1 MEVKIWKCHYILLYL
16 RPKNVNIMQL
26 PEAFIDDMRPYLP
39 ADELASLMQSISHT
53 APSTAVRINP
63 RKGKMPEGVVRVP
76 WSKDGYYLSERPEFT
91 LDPLLH
97 AGCYYVQEAG
107 SQFVTHVISEVTK
120 DSEGTRLH
128 ILDLCA
134 APGGKS
140 TAILGTLGDRC
151 TLISNEID
159 RRRARIL
166 AENITKWGYDNVT
179 VTANAPRDFRQMRN
193 AFDIILVDAPCSGE
207 GMFRKD
213 PDAVKDWSPAKVQG
227 CVETQREILIDIWG
241 CLKPGGVMI
250 YSTCTYNVH
259 EDEEQV
265 AYICNELGATPIQI
279 PVEPEWNIRRELIGS
294 APCYRFMPHKTQ
306 GEGLFMAAMRKASD
320 TNTPTPSDDGKRR
333 NSSMSFRG
341 LYVLQSGIAEGEKK
355 GKDLIPSHA
364 EAMWTSLPYNKYP
377 RAEVDL
383 ETALQ
388 YLRRESITLDP
399 DMPRGYVLV
408 CYEGHPLGFAK
419 NIGNRANNLYPQE
432 WRIRYK

>member
-1 MEVKIWKCHYILLYL
+1 
-16 RPKNVNIMQL
+16 MQL
-26 PEAFIDDMRPYLP
+26 PEAFIEDMRPYMP
-39 ADELASLMQSISHT
+39 ADELDRLVQSISET

-63 RKGKMPEGVVRVP
+63 FKVIDDSDFAARFGAVKPVP
-76 WSKDGYYLSERPEFT
+76 WSKDGFYLQERPEFT

-107 SQFVTHVISEVTK
+107 SQFVTHVIEEVTK
-120 DSEGTRLH
+120 DSEDAKLH
-128 ILDLCA
+128 VLDLCA

-140 TAILGTLGDRC
+140 TAILGTLRKRC

-179 VTANAPRDFRQMRN
+179 VTANAPRDFKQLRN
-193 AFDIILVDAPCSGE
+193 TFDIILVDAPCSGE

-213 PDAVKDWSPAKVQG
+213 PEAIKDWSPDKVKG
-227 CVETQREILIDIWG
+227 CVDTQREILNDIWG
-241 CLKPGGVMI
+241 CLKPDGVLI

-259 EDEEQV
+259 EDEEQI
-265 AYICNELGATPIQI
+265 AFICDELGASPIEIPIQ
-279 PVEPEWNIRRELIGS
+279 PEWNIHRELIGN
-294 APCYRFMPHKTQ
+294 APCYRFMPHVTQ
-306 GEGLFMAAMRKASD
+306 GEGLFMAVVRKLSD
-320 TNTPTPSDDGKRR
+320 ATTPSSDDNKRR
-333 NSSMSFRG
+333 QSATTFRG

-355 GKDLIPSHA
+355 GKDIIPSHA
-364 EAMWTSLPYNKYP
+364 EAMWVNLPADKYP

-383 ETALQ
+383 DSALQ

-399 DMPRGYVLV
+399 DTPRGYVLV
-408 CYEGHPLGFAK
+408 CYKGHPLGFAK

>member
-1 MEVKIWKCHYILLYL
+1 MTEV
-16 RPKNVNIMQL
+16 
-26 PEAFIDDMRPYLP
+26 
-39 ADELASLMQSISHT
+39 ELEDLVHSISET
-53 APSTAVRINP
+53 APSTAVRLNP
-63 RKGKMPEGVVRVP
+63 RKAIAKEELNSTFGDMKPVP
-76 WSKDGYYLSERPEFT
+76 WSKDGYYLAERPEFT

-107 SQFVTHVISEVTK
+107 SQFVTHVIEHVANGDK
-120 DSEGTRLH
+120 LH
-128 ILDLCA
+128 VLDLCA

-140 TAILGTLGDRC
+140 TAILGTLGKRC

-179 VTANAPRDFRQMRN
+179 VTANAPRDFKQMRN

-213 PDAVKDWSPAKVQG
+213 QDAIKEWSPEKVQG
-227 CVETQREILIDIWG
+227 CVETQREILNDIWG
-241 CLKPGGVMI
+241 CLKPNGVMI

-265 AYICNELGATPIQI
+265 AYICQELGATPIEI
-279 PVEPEWNIRRELIGS
+279 PTVTEWNIRRELIGT
-294 APCYRFMPHKTQ
+294 APCYRFMPHRTQ
-306 GEGLFMAAMRKASD
+306 GEGLFMAAMRKD
-320 TNTPTPSDDGKRR
+320 GDTPTLPDDNKKR
-333 NSSMSFRG
+333 NAISTRG
-341 LYVLQSGIAEGEKK
+341 LYILQSGIAEGEKK
-355 GKDLIPSHA
+355 GKDIIPSHA
-364 EAMWTSLPYNKYP
+364 EAMWTDLPTDKYP

-383 ETALQ
+383 ETARQ
-388 YLRRESITLDP
+388 YLRRESITLDA
-399 DMPRGYVLV
+399 DTPRGYVLV
-408 CYEGHPLGFAK
+408 CYQGHPLGFAK

>member
-1 MEVKIWKCHYILLYL
+1 
-16 RPKNVNIMQL
+16 MQL
-26 PEAFIDDMRPYLP
+26 PEAFIEDMRPYMP
-39 ADELASLMQSISHT
+39 ADELEKLVQSISET

-63 RKGKMPEGVVRVP
+63 LKTIRESDFTKRFGDVKQVP
-76 WSKDGYYLSERPEFT
+76 WSKNGYYLNERPEFT

-107 SQFVTHVISEVTK
+107 SQFVTHVIEEVTK
-120 DSEGTRLH
+120 DCEDKKLH
-128 ILDLCA
+128 VLDLCA

-140 TAILGTLGDRC
+140 TAILGTLGKRC

-179 VTANAPRDFRQMRN
+179 VTANAPRDFKQMRN

-213 PDAVKDWSPAKVQG
+213 IDAVKDWSPAKVQG
-227 CVETQREILIDIWG
+227 CVETQREILNDIWG
-241 CLKPGGVMI
+241 CLKPNGVMI

-265 AYICNELGATPIQI
+265 AYICKELGASPIDI
-279 PVEPEWNIRRELIGS
+279 PIKAEWNIRRELIGD
-294 APCYRFMPHKTQ
+294 APCYRFMPHKTL
-306 GEGLFMAAMRKASD
+306 GEGLFMAAMRKVGETSTLPDDNKKRNAF
-320 TNTPTPSDDGKRR
+320 NT
-333 NSSMSFRG
+333 RG
-341 LYVLQSGIAEGEKK
+341 LYILQSGIAEGEKK
-355 GKDLIPSHA
+355 GKDIIPSHA
-364 EAMWTSLPYNKYP
+364 EAMWAELPTDKYP

-383 ETALQ
+383 ETARQ
-388 YLRRESITLDP
+388 YLRRESIVFDADT
-399 DMPRGYVLV
+399 PRGYVLV
-408 CYEGHPLGFAK
+408 CYKGHPLGFAK

-432 WRIRYK
+432 WRIRFK

>member
-1 MEVKIWKCHYILLYL
+1 
-16 RPKNVNIMQL
+16 MQL
-26 PEAFIDDMRPYLP
+26 PQAFIEDLKPYMP
-39 ADELASLMQSISHT
+39 AEELEYLVRSISET
-53 APSTAVRINP
+53 APSTAIRINP
-63 RKGKMPEGVVRVP
+63 KKEVDPVSLAATLGEMKPVP
-76 WSKDGYYLSERPEFT
+76 WSKDGYYLQERPEFT

-107 SQFVTHVISEVTK
+107 SQFVTHVIRHVSASFNYSEIHKLNV
-120 DSEGTRLH
+120 
-128 ILDLCA
+128 LDLCA

-140 TAILGTLGDRC
+140 TAILGSLGDGC
-151 TLISNEID
+151 TLVSNEID

-166 AENITKWGYDNVT
+166 AENITKWGYANVT
-179 VTANAPRDFRQMRN
+179 VTANAPRDFKQMRN

-213 PDAVKDWSPAKVQG
+213 PDAVKDWCPAKVEG
-227 CVETQREILIDIWG
+227 CVATQREILNDIWG
-241 CLKPGGVMI
+241 CLKPNGVLI

-265 AYICNELGATPIQI
+265 SYICQELGASPIEI
-279 PVEPEWNIRRELIGS
+279 PTDDSWNIRRELIGT

-306 GEGLFMAAMRKASD
+306 GEGLFMAVVRKNSE
-320 TNTPTPSDDGKRR
+320 TSTLPDDGKKR
-333 NSSMSFRG
+333 NTLTTRG

-355 GKDLIPSHA
+355 GKDIIPSHA
-364 EAMWTSLPYNKYP
+364 EAMWTDLPQDKYP

-383 ETALQ
+383 ETARQ
-388 YLRRESITLDP
+388 YLRRESITLDS
-399 DMPRGYVLV
+399 DIPRGYVLV
-408 CYEGHPLGFAK
+408 CYQGHPLGFAK